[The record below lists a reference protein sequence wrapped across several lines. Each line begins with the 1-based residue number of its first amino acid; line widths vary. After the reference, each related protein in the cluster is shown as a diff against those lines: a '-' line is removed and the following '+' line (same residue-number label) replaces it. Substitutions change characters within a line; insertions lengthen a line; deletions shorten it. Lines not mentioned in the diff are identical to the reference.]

1 MRKQNRS
8 AEEELLDIFI
18 GQWHNS
24 GRVTPGPFG
33 PGGEISGTTA
43 YKWAIGDMW
52 LQYIS
57 RLILPG
63 MGKYEVQGGVVYNNR
78 TGKYDAYAANNL
90 GNLMVYEGE
99 WVNETT
105 LVFLHT
111 HPLPA
116 GRARIV
122 YRILPEGAIRMESD
136 RLAEN
141 DKFETYFETEMV
153 QVK

>member
-1 MRKQNRS
+1 MRHQNRS
-8 AEEELLDIFI
+8 AEEELLTVFV
-18 GQWHNS
+18 GQWRNS

-33 PGGEISGTTA
+33 PGGEITGKTL
-43 YKWAIGDMW
+43 YKWAVGHKW

-57 RLILPG
+57 RLELPG
-63 MGKYEVQGGVVYNNR
+63 MGEYVVQGGVVYNDR
-78 TGKYDAYAANNL
+78 TGKYDAYAANSL

-111 HPLPA
+111 HPLPV

-136 RLAEN
+136 RLKEN
-141 DKFETYFETEMV
+141 DKFETYFETKMV
-153 QVK
+153 PDQ